1 MPEVD
6 VLFEVIHRLHRL
18 HRPVLKMEII
28 KTYLLTCDTVTW
40 SQEIILVLLLNGRR
54 VSYFTGILG
63 VLYFKHV
70 ITQQDFGLW

>member
-28 KTYLLTCDTVTW
+28 KTYLLTCDTVT
-40 SQEIILVLLLNGRR
+40 
-54 VSYFTGILG
+54 
-63 VLYFKHV
+63 
-70 ITQQDFGLW
+70 